1 MHHCEGLVKTI
12 KTDIS
17 FAIFGVPDEKILI
30 SQQNLQKKD
39 LEDTR
44 RHHEAGHHVGPLGQT
59 DRSHMETDRSATE
72 AVSPPPSGTF
82 FHRLL
87 GCISTVPEVGLIQR
101 WAINV
106 TRIDDM
112 AIPCPLLHLGLYKQ
126 PQTPLSRHLHLHYSS
141 PHQKLGFQLEVEVP
155 LDESLLVHLELDLVL
170 VLQVLVLPVL
180 VLVV

>member
-1 MHHCEGLVKTI
+1 MHHCEELVETI
-12 KTDIS
+12 KTNIL

-30 SQQNLQKKD
+30 SRRNLQKKD

-44 RHHEAGHHVGPLGQT
+44 RHHEAAHHVGPLGQT
-59 DRSHMETDRSATE
+59 DRSATE
-72 AVSPPPSGTF
+72 PISPPPSGTS

-126 PQTPLSRHLHLHYSS
+126 LQTPLSRHLHLHYSS
-141 PHQKLGFQLEVEVP
+141 PHQKLGFQLTIFHEFW
-155 LDESLLVHLELDLVL
+155 
-170 VLQVLVLPVL
+170 
-180 VLVV
+180 